1 MNRNRFISCTVV
13 VPHRKFAAQTT
24 SEYDMILLATFS
36 NELEAQ
42 LLESQLSEAGVDVRI
57 QPDAANGF
65 KVMVFEDDLDL
76 AKEILASKSM
86 DDEDFTTGFDDIN
99 LDELEDV

>member
-1 MNRNRFISCTVV
+1 
-13 VPHRKFAAQTT
+13 
-24 SEYDMILLATFS
+24 MILLATFS

-57 QPDAANGF
+57 QPAAANGF